1 MRKRPNSKFIL
12 LTTFVIAV
20 GIVIFVF
27 PLTLFSPSQQAK
39 NIVNAFYTY
48 EQEAAFT
55 ESWEL
60 LHPLM
65 QERWSKTAYITDR
78 AHVFMGHFGVETFE
92 FAVEDVGMVDSWKM
106 TEDSPVLKDVYI
118 FNVVQTYEGKYGKF
132 HFSQAVYV
140 VETEDSWRILWDYSG
155 G

>member
-1 MRKRPNSKFIL
+1 MRKRSNVNYIFIAV
-12 LTTFVIAV
+12 FAIVV

-27 PLTLFSPSQQAK
+27 QLTWISPSQQAK
-39 NIVNAFYTY
+39 NVVNEFYGY

-55 ESWEL
+55 ASWEL

-92 FAVEDVGMVDSWKM
+92 FAIEEVGEIETWKM
-106 TEDSPVLKDVYI
+106 AEDSPSLKEVYL
-118 FNVVQTYEGKYGKF
+118 FNVTQSYHGKYGKF
-132 HFSQAVYV
+132 HFSQVVYV
-140 VETEDSWRILWDYSG
+140 VNTKDTWKIL
-155 G
+155 